1 VEGPGKWSAPG
12 PVLALGGPD
21 SAECLLVLADGGG
34 GRGKCAIPCKKG
46 AELSGRGNM
55 CGGDMS
61 M

>member
-1 VEGPGKWSAPG
+1 MSEVN
-12 PVLALGGPD
+12 ALL